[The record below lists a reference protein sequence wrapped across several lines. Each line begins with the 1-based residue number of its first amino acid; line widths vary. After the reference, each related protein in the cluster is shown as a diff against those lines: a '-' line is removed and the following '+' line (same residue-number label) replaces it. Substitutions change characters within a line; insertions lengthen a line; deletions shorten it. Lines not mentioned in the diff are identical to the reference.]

1 MKFMA
6 LALEGSGNYEY
17 VSYFLNKSNHAPGT
31 PIDFISFHHYAGAS
45 SRDGGVNGSDYE
57 QFFPSGDDWLGNVVQ
72 IQKLRDALNPA
83 VMLDADEVG
92 VILPDVSFDASHPA
106 LEKTTRAQKP
116 NPP

>member
-1 MKFMA
+1 MAGIRRWAPRGSANMKFMA

-57 QFFPSGDDWLGNVVQ
+57 QFSPRATTGSGTWC
-72 IQKLRDALNPA
+72 KSKSSA
-83 VMLDADEVG
+83 
-92 VILPDVSFDASHPA
+92 
-106 LEKTTRAQKP
+106 TR
-116 NPP
+116 